1 MPESPESQITPS
13 GLDALLHWIRE
24 REAIRQ
30 RKEAGLPW
38 PWTSDPL
45 LRQYRWCNV
54 RRADDLVSR
63 ELLQHWYD
71 RTAAPGTQLA
81 AAALAR
87 LVNWPAALLD
97 ASRGAPFAMTLLPDM
112 RPRLATRFERGEKVF
127 TGAYIVPGVPGR
139 SKVDSVCSLVG
150 VIARRAAGVLGPTMR
165 DTWAALLEFDGL
177 GGFLAGQIVADLAL
191 LPAGAHWPDV
201 NTWAPV
207 GPGSARGWNRI
218 TGRPTRSA
226 VSPASFDLA
235 LPLVI
240 AAVRDHEPYI
250 SADRQLIA
258 MDLQSCL
265 CEVDKFLRLRAG
277 EGTVRALYRPHGQQS
292 LI

>member
-1 MPESPESQITPS
+1 MAESPQCQITPS

-24 REAIRQ
+24 REAIRR

-45 LRQYRWCNV
+45 LREYRWCNV

-71 RTAAPGTQLA
+71 RSAEPGTQLA

-87 LVNWPAALLD
+87 LVNRPAALLD
-97 ASRGAPFAMTLLPDM
+97 ASRGAPFAMTLLPNM
-112 RPRLATRFERGEKVF
+112 RPRLASRLERGEKVF

-150 VIARRAAGVLGPTMR
+150 AIARRAGGVLGSTMH
-165 DTWAALLEFDGL
+165 DTWAALIEFDGL
-177 GGFLAGQIVADLAL
+177 ASFLAGQIVADLAL

-201 NTWAPV
+201 TTWAPV

-218 TGRPTRSA
+218 TGRPTGKA
-226 VSPASFDLA
+226 VTQASFEQG
-235 LPLVI
+235 LPLVV
-240 AAVRDHEPYI
+240 AAVREHEPTI
-250 SADRQLIA
+250 SEDRQLIA
-258 MDLQSCL
+258 MDYQSCL
-265 CEVDKFLRLRAG
+265 CEVDKYLRLRAG
-277 EGTVRALYRPHGQQS
+277 EGNVRALYRPQGQQS